1 MVALDDSS
9 QPDPLD
15 FSIEVDPDWVEFHL
29 DRNVEARGR
38 IIESYLPFA
47 RMMAAKTYAKR
58 TYPELEFQ
66 DYLQYATI
74 GLIEAVDRFDPNRG
88 VKFETFSASRITGA
102 ILNGIES
109 LSEKQRQ
116 VGARRR
122 AIAARVE
129 SVKSDL
135 PDASTTEALFSYLAQ
150 VAIGLA
156 VGFALEDSGMYQAEL
171 EPTYADNTYRRVELK
186 QLQKRILSLVNLL
199 PRNERSVITYHYLQH
214 LAFGEIAAILG
225 VTKGRVSQIHK
236 EALQKLKASIR
247 IDGAVDLSF

>member
-74 GLIEAVDRFDPNRG
+74 G
-88 VKFETFSASRITGA
+88 
-102 ILNGIES
+102 
-109 LSEKQRQ
+109 
-116 VGARRR
+116 
-122 AIAARVE
+122 
-129 SVKSDL
+129 
-135 PDASTTEALFSYLAQ
+135 
-150 VAIGLA
+150 
-156 VGFALEDSGMYQAEL
+156 
-171 EPTYADNTYRRVELK
+171 
-186 QLQKRILSLVNLL
+186 
-199 PRNERSVITYHYLQH
+199 
-214 LAFGEIAAILG
+214 
-225 VTKGRVSQIHK
+225 
-236 EALQKLKASIR
+236 
-247 IDGAVDLSF
+247 